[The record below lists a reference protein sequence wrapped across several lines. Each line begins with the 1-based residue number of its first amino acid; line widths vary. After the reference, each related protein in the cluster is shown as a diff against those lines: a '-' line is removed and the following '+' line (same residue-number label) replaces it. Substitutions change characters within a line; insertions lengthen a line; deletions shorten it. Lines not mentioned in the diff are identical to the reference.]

1 MVPSALSEE
10 IAMPYTLPEL
20 DYAYDALEPHISAQ
34 IMELHHGKHH
44 AAYVKACN
52 DVTDELA
59 KARAD
64 GNFDALTGLER
75 KFAFNLA
82 GHVLHSVFWKNLSPD
97 GGGRPEG
104 ELASAIDEH
113 FGGFDAFQGQLTAAA
128 VSVMGSGWGALCW
141 EPLGQRLYVA
151 QLYDHQ
157 DNVGPRSMPLLVID
171 TWEHAYYL
179 QYQNR
184 RADFVA
190 AVWNVVSWPD
200 VAERFAAAREVD
212 AG

>member
-1 MVPSALSEE
+1 
-10 IAMPYTLPEL
+10 MPYTLPDL
-20 DYAYDALEPHISAQ
+20 GYDYGALEPHISAQ

-44 AAYVKACN
+44 AAYVAACN
-52 DVTDELA
+52 NVTDELVA
-59 KARAD
+59 ARAA
-64 GNFDALTGLER
+64 GNTDALAALER

-97 GGGRPEG
+97 GGGTPEG
-104 ELASAIDEH
+104 DLAAAIDEH
-113 FGGFDAFQGQLTAAA
+113 FGTFDAFRGQLSAAA

-184 RADFVA
+184 RADFVE
-190 AVWNVVSWPD
+190 AVWSVVDWDD
-200 VAERFAAAREVD
+200 VADRFRAALDVEAS
-212 AG
+212 